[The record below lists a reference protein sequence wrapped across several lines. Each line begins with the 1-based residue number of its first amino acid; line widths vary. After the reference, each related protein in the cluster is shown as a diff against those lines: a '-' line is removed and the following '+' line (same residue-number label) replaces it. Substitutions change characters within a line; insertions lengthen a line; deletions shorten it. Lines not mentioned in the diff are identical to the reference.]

1 MATNIVHQ
9 LDPLTLKRARVV
21 LLGYG
26 DDARE
31 HALGLRSAGCDVSVG
46 LRLGGMSW
54 VRARSD
60 GFAAQAPSMVAP
72 GARVIVVLVPD
83 DEQASV
89 YYHAIEPHLR
99 SDTLLVFGRALALR
113 TGAVEPKRRSDVVLV
128 SGNHFG
134 PRPECRVA
142 VHHDVT
148 GRALD
153 RAIEYARAAFGA
165 GALVGATT
173 LETEVAAEL
182 AVLSRRAGSVTA
194 LVAAVERSAARA
206 RETHAPDEAKVAF
219 YEGLGDLARS
229 AWRGER

>member
-1 MATNIVHQ
+1 MTTNTALK
-9 LDPLTLKRARVV
+9 LDPFTLKRARVV

-26 DDARE
+26 DEARE

-60 GFAAQAPSMVAP
+60 GFVAQAPSMVAP
-72 GARVIVVLVPD
+72 GARVIVLLVPD

-89 YYHAIEPHLR
+89 YYHAIEPYLR
-99 SDTLLVFGRALALR
+99 SDTLLVLGRALALQ
-113 TGAVEPKRRSDVVLV
+113 TGAFEPRRGADVVIV

-142 VHHDVT
+142 VHHDAT

-173 LETEVAAEL
+173 VETEAAAEL
-182 AVLSRRAGSVTA
+182 AVLSRRAGGATA

-206 RETHAPDEAKVAF
+206 RETHAPDETKVAF
-219 YEGLGDLARS
+219 YEGLGDLARGE
-229 AWRGER
+229 WRGGR